1 MDLGEQAH
9 RVKFRICDRGSIF
22 TAAFDAVLAATGIRT
37 VLCNVRTSR
46 LNAVAV
52 TDGECAMSEPHRT
65 ASSGAVPR
73 PGWRSASRLV
83 A

>member
-1 MDLGEQAH
+1 VYLALYA
-9 RVKFRICDRGSIF
+9 RRAWVIF
-22 TAAFDAVLAATGIRT
+22 DHPYNAEYALAA
-37 VLCNVRTSR
+37 S
-46 LNAVAV
+46 
-52 TDGECAMSEPHRT
+52 GECAMSEPHRT